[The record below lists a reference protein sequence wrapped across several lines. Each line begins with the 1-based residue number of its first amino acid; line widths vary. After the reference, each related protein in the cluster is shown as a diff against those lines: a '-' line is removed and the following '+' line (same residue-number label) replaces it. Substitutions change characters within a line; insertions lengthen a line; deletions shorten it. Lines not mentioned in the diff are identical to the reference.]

1 MEPKLSA
8 NNSQQETLQQKLPVR
23 KLSEFSSKIKLPQAK
38 NSQNKTIKEKLPV
51 LSSHS
56 ENSIY
61 NSQKLSF
68 CLFVSS
74 EYLWFLSV

>member
-38 NSQNKTIKEKLPV
+38 
-51 LSSHS
+51 
-56 ENSIY
+56 
-61 NSQKLSF
+61 KLSEQNYKRKTPCF
-68 CLFVSS
+68 KFS
-74 EYLWFLSV
+74 